1 MSPIKRNGANT
12 GDPVRIM
19 GSLDRGK
26 VDVDKL
32 IAQSKEQ
39 IVLDFATCTFISV
52 EGLEW
57 LEELVMR
64 AASSK
69 LDVRFENIP
78 PTIYKVFKV
87 SHIDGIL
94 KACGAPSSRLGP
106 VC

>member
-1 MSPIKRNGANT
+1 MSPSKKGGT
-12 GDPVRIM
+12 TTSDPVRIM

-32 IAQSKEQ
+32 IAQSKNE
-39 IVLDFATCTFISV
+39 IVLDFATCTYISV

-57 LEELVMR
+57 LEELVIR

-69 LDVRFENIP
+69 LEVRFENIP

-87 SHIDGIL
+87 AHIDGIL